1 MSGSVLQID
10 QVSISFGGLAALRDV
25 SFSVEEK
32 EIYGMIGPNGAGKT
46 TLFGVIAGALRP
58 SKGRVRLR
66 GSDITPKTPF
76 ERVHSGVVRTHQVVA
91 PFQTMTVLEN
101 VLVGLCF
108 GRHHMGRSKAR
119 EQAMDLLRSVGLESL
134 AHHRSDLVSL
144 GNQRRLELARA
155 IGTHPDVLLCDEICG
170 GLSQTET
177 QAILDL
183 LRKIRQ
189 RGTTILY
196 VEHDVKAIM
205 SVCDRVMVLNSGER
219 LAEGTPEAIQNNPA
233 VVEAYLG
240 RAAAQKVQA

>member
-10 QVSISFGGLAALRDV
+10 QVSISFGGLAALREV
-25 SFSVEEK
+25 SFAVEEK

-58 SKGRVRLR
+58 SKGTVRLR
-66 GSDITPKTPF
+66 GHDITRETAYQ
-76 ERVHSGVVRTHQVVA
+76 RVHGGVVRTHQVVA
-91 PFQTMTVLEN
+91 PFRTMTVLEN

-108 GRHHMGRSKAR
+108 GRRRLGRAKAR
-119 EQAMDLLRSVGLESL
+119 DQAMDLLRGVGLESF
-134 AHHRSDLVSL
+134 AHERADVVSL
-144 GNQRRLELARA
+144 GNQKRLELARA

-170 GLSQTET
+170 GLSLTET

-183 LRKIRQ
+183 LRSIRS

-219 LAEGTPEAIQNNPA
+219 LAEGNPEAIQNNPA

-240 RAAAQKVQA
+240 RAAAKKVQR